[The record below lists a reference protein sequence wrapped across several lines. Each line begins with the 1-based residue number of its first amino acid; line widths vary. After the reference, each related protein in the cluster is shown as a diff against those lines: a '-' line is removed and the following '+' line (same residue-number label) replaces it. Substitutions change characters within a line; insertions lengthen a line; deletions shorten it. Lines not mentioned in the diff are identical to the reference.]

1 MKSTRTVF
9 RTVVIAGAMIGT
21 PLVALADPGPSQP
34 PAKNAPVDKQ
44 GGAPSQETPPA
55 NPPIHKDAPKRPP
68 STPTKNKPVDK
79 PSGSGAGSAE
89 PGAGSGSG
97 SAKRPRA
104 SSDRPTGR
112 GFVLA

>member
-1 MKSTRTVF
+1 VKSTRTVF

-21 PLVALADPGPSQP
+21 PLVALADQA
-34 PAKNAPVDKQ
+34 PAKNAPVDKK

-55 NPPIHKDAPKRPP
+55 NPPLTKDAPKHPP
-68 STPTKNKPVDK
+68 STPAKNKPVDR
-79 PSGSGAGSAE
+79 PSGSGAGSAD
-89 PGAGSGSG
+89 PGTGSG

>member
-1 MKSTRTVF
+1 VKSTRTVL

-21 PLVALADPGPSQP
+21 PLAALADQA
-34 PAKNAPVDKQ
+34 PAPNAPVDKK
-44 GGAPSQETPPA
+44 GGAPQETPPA
-55 NPPIHKDAPKRPP
+55 RPVRGDAPKAPP
-68 STPTKNKPVDK
+68 STPTKNKPIDK
-79 PSGSGAGSAE
+79 PSGSGAGSAD
-89 PGAGSGSG
+89 PGTGSGSG